1 MRLGNERVFQGQP
14 ALHFVLAN
22 EDACLAVMCLA
33 KRWRA
38 RWNRRPAEAKSP
50 RAFQG
55 QHACLAVLAGGMR
68 LSMQR
73 AWERAGARV
82 PTDAPRRQSYLA
94 CLDATSVR
102 VSCLTAQGP
111 RGAQPVPASSSPT
124 SRPHATPDAH
134 AGRSLNR
141 DPCPAPARLHGH
153 AKVAVSAPFATARAY
168 DPSPRSKVEV
178 PIDPSRAADASG
190 ALSGG

>member
-1 MRLGNERVFQGQP
+1 MSVCFNVNVPAMPCSPMGMRASRRCAWQSAGALDGTDAPPRQSHRARFKANTPAISCSRLGMRVS
-14 ALHFVLAN
+14 
-22 EDACLAVMCLA
+22 
-33 KRWRA
+33 
-38 RWNRRPAEAKSP
+38 RR
-50 RAFQG
+50 
-55 QHACLAVLAGGMR
+55 C
-68 LSMQR
+68 

-82 PTDAPRRQSYLA
+82 PTNAPRRQSYLA